1 MSWDAYVSNNL
12 MCPVDAAGSTLHS
25 AALLGL
31 DGGVW
36 AKSSQYPNMT
46 TEEVLALGK
55 AFSWNSSSKDPF
67 PSACIIGSLKFI
79 IARIEEEDS
88 VIVARGTGDWGAC
101 GFIAAKTER
110 TMVVGIYQ
118 EPTTKGPIC
127 RKIVTALQEYLKGIS
142 Y

>member
-12 MCPVDAAGSTLHS
+12 MCPVDGAGSTLHS

-67 PSACIIGSLKFI
+67 PSSCIIGSLKFI

-88 VIVARGTGDWGAC
+88 VI
-101 GFIAAKTER
+101 IAAKTER